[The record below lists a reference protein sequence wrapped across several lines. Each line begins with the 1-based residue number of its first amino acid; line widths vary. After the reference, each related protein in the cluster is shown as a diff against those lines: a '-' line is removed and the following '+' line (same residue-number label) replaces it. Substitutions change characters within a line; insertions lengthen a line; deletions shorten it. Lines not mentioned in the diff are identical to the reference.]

1 MAVGKKLVKSNTNNY
16 KQITPQQNKP
26 KTETKYSQPTAQTQ
40 AAAAHQVAYTAPVK
54 SITDTGMTNKSTQT
68 TPAPSPSPAPTYTAP
83 ASTAPASTGTAITPM
98 IGTTINPAGMIQTS
112 IERQL
117 AEQNQQTLDPHTNQ
131 MSARPNESPSA
142 TTNRYLG
149 VLNSITGNNGTRPY
163 SSPNFGYEAPR
174 SNSVSAGT
182 GYDYGEDTT
191 LNDFIHQYNANTLVG
206 EPGSNAPFAAYPQV
220 NLNNANLAVNGPT
233 TVGANQQATPTLNDL
248 IAAQFAN
255 DYGTPA
261 TNNPITAVV
270 TGAPLDPYAGRSADA
285 TNTALGLLAGD
296 VTAQTIGDTIG
307 DTYGDSY
314 SNKSG
319 NGGGSRGTGGTPA
332 YENGYDL
339 NSLYDLL
346 NARLNEYNNQ
356 YGSLM
361 EALLGAYNANNAN
374 LDEYYQAMMDALGL
388 SFEDT
393 QALLRGQLG
402 QNQQSLEDER
412 RRALQEAYIARM
424 MSEKQLADQL
434 DAYGLTGGASES
446 VMANL
451 RNNYMNNRASVEE
464 KTQNSLADLLQN
476 YLTNLN
482 SARANYNSGLMSAA
496 QNRLN
501 ARQQLANNLA
511 SSQADAA
518 NYLAN
523 ARSGAYEDLFNTLA
537 RLYT

>member
-1 MAVGKKLVKSNTNNY
+1 MALGKRLNTASNTSANTKKVVN
-16 KQITPQQNKP
+16 QQNA

-40 AAAAHQVAYTAPVK
+40 TAAAHQVAYTAPVK
-54 SITDTGMTNKSTQT
+54 SITDTGMANKSTQT
-68 TPAPSPSPAPTYTAP
+68 TPAPSPAPTY
-83 ASTAPASTGTAITPM
+83 TAPASTGTAITPM
-98 IGTTINPAGMIQTS
+98 IGTTINPAEMIQTS

-182 GYDYGEDTT
+182 GYDYGEDAT
-191 LNDFIHQYNANTLVG
+191 LNDLIHQYNANTLVG

-261 TNNPITAVV
+261 APNNPITAVV
-270 TGAPLDPYAGRSADA
+270 TGQPFPYADT

-296 VTAQTIGDTIG
+296 VTAQAIGDTFG
-307 DTYGDSY
+307 DTYNTNY
-314 SNKSG
+314 ENKAG
-319 NGGGSRGTGGTPA
+319 NVYRRGEGLGTGPVGTGEIGVGA
-332 YENGYDL
+332 GYDL
-339 NSLYDLL
+339 GSLYDLL

-388 SFEDT
+388 NFEDT
-393 QALLRGQLG
+393 QALLRSQLG

-464 KTQNSLADLLQN
+464 KTQSSLADLLQN

-482 SARANYNSGLMSAA
+482 SARGNYNSGLMSAA
-496 QNRLN
+496 QNRMN

>member
-1 MAVGKKLVKSNTNNY
+1 MALGKRLNTAANTSANT
-16 KQITPQQNKP
+16 KKVVQQTPK
-26 KTETKYSQPTAQTQ
+26 AQTKSVQ
-40 AAAAHQVAYTAPVK
+40 PVVHQPAPTPAPVK
-54 SITDTGMTNKSTQT
+54 TMPTTGFVNKSTQS
-68 TPAPSPSPAPTYTAP
+68 TPAPTPAPAPTYTAP
-83 ASTAPASTGTAITPM
+83 ASTGNAITPM
-98 IGTTINPAGMIQTS
+98 LGTSINPAGLLQTS

-117 AEQNQQTLDPHTNQ
+117 EEQNQQTLDPHTNQ
-131 MSARPNESPSA
+131 MSARPNETPSA

-163 SSPNFGYEAPR
+163 SSPNYRYEASR
-174 SNSVSAGT
+174 SNSASQGT
-182 GYDYGEDTT
+182 GYEYGEDAT
-191 LNDFIHQYNANTLVG
+191 LNDLIHQYNANTLVG

-248 IAAQFAN
+248 IANQFAN

-270 TGAPLDPYAGRSADA
+270 TGAPLDPYAGRSTDA

-296 VTAQTIGDTIG
+296 VAAQTIGDTIG

-319 NGGGSRGTGGTPA
+319 SGDSRGVGGTPA

-339 NSLYDLL
+339 GSLYDLL

-374 LDEYYQAMMDALGL
+374 LDEYYQAVMDALGL

-496 QNRLN
+496 QNRMN

-537 RLYT
+537 SLYT

>member
-1 MAVGKKLVKSNTNNY
+1 MALGKRLNTASNTSANT
-16 KQITPQQNKP
+16 KKVVTQQNA

-40 AAAAHQVAYTAPVK
+40 AAAAHQVAYTTPVK
-54 SITDTGMTNKSTQT
+54 SVTDTGMTNKSTQT
-68 TPAPSPSPAPTYTAP
+68 TPAPSPSPAPTY
-83 ASTAPASTGTAITPM
+83 TAPASTGTAITPM

-174 SNSVSAGT
+174 SNNVSAGT
-182 GYDYGEDTT
+182 GYEYGEDAT
-191 LNDFIHQYNANTLVG
+191 LNDLIHAYNQRTLVG
-206 EPGSNAPFAAYPQV
+206 EPGSSAPFAEVPAY

-233 TVGANQQATPTLNDL
+233 TVVRNQVASPTLNDL

-255 DYGTPA
+255 DYGTVP
-261 TNNPITAVV
+261 TSNP
-270 TGAPLDPYAGRSADA
+270 
-285 TNTALGLLAGD
+285 
-296 VTAQTIGDTIG
+296 VTAALTGTEFNPYVAVTG
-307 DTYGDSY
+307 DTYNTNY
-314 SNKSG
+314 ENKAG
-319 NGGGSRGTGGTPA
+319 NVYRRGEGLGTGPVGTGEIGVGA
-332 YENGYDL
+332 GYDL
-339 NSLYDLL
+339 SSLYDLL

-356 YGSLM
+356 HESLM
-361 EALLGAYNANNAN
+361 DSLLSAYNANSAN

-393 QALLRGQLG
+393 QNLLRSQLG

-464 KTQNSLADLLQN
+464 KTQSSLADLLPN

-482 SARANYNSGLMSAA
+482 SARGNYNSGLMSAA

-537 RLYT
+537 KLYA

>member
-1 MAVGKKLVKSNTNNY
+1 MALGKRLNTASNTSANT
-16 KQITPQQNKP
+16 KKAVTQQNT

-54 SITDTGMTNKSTQT
+54 AVTDTGMTNKSTQT

-83 ASTAPASTGTAITPM
+83 TTSTGTAITPM
-98 IGTTINPAGMIQTS
+98 VGTAINPSGLLQTS
-112 IERQL
+112 LERQQ
-117 AEQNQQTLDPHTNQ
+117 AEQNQQTLDPHTLNSQ

-163 SSPNFGYEAPR
+163 SSPNYGYEASR
-174 SNSVSAGT
+174 SNASSGT
-182 GYDYGEDTT
+182 GYNYEDET
-191 LNDFIHQYNANTLVG
+191 LSDLMRQYNQRSLVG
-206 EPGSNAPFAAYPQV
+206 EPGSSAPFAEVPAY

-233 TVGANQQATPTLNDL
+233 TVVRNQVENTNPTLSDLISAQLANQGVTPV
-248 IAAQFAN
+248 
-255 DYGTPA
+255 
-261 TNNPITAVV
+261 TNNPVEAVLTGTAF
-270 TGAPLDPYAGRSADA
+270 DPYA
-285 TNTALGLLAGD
+285 TVN
-296 VTAQTIGDTIG
+296 G
-307 DTYGDSY
+307 DTYNIDY
-314 SNKSG
+314 ENKAG
-319 NGGGSRGTGGTPA
+319 NVYRRGEGLGTGPVGTG
-332 YENGYDL
+332 EIGVGTGYDL

-361 EALLGAYNANNAN
+361 DSLLSAYNANSAN
-374 LDEYYQAMMDALGL
+374 LDDYYQAMMDALGL

-393 QALLRGQLG
+393 QALLRSQLG

-424 MSEKQLADQL
+424 MNEKQLADQL

-464 KTQNSLADLLQN
+464 KVQNSLSDLLQN

-501 ARQQLANNLA
+501 AGQQLANNLA

-537 RLYT
+537 RIYT

>member
-1 MAVGKKLVKSNTNNY
+1 MALGKRLNTAANTSANTKKVVK
-16 KQITPQQNKP
+16 QQTPKA
-26 KTETKYSQPTAQTQ
+26 ETKNVQPVV
-40 AAAAHQVAYTAPVK
+40 HQPAPTPVK
-54 SITDTGMTNKSTQT
+54 TMPTTGFVNKSTQS
-68 TPAPSPSPAPTYTAP
+68 TPAPTPAPAPTYTAP

-98 IGTTINPAGMIQTS
+98 IGTTINPAGMLQTS

-131 MSARPNESPSA
+131 MSARPNETPSA

-149 VLNSITGNNGTRPY
+149 VLNSITGNDTRPY
-163 SSPNFGYEAPR
+163 SSPNYRYEAPR

-182 GYDYGEDTT
+182 GYDYGEDAT
-191 LNDFIHQYNANTLVG
+191 LNELIHQYNANTLVG
-206 EPGSNAPFAAYPQV
+206 EPGSGAPFAAYPQV

-319 NGGGSRGTGGTPA
+319 SGGSRGNGGTPA

-361 EALLGAYNANNAN
+361 EALLSAYNANNAN

-496 QNRLN
+496 QNRMN

-537 RLYT
+537 RLYTS